1 MNAIK
6 PKNMIG
12 KRTTTRMLRKEARHA
27 LLKITNNYANKLAL
41 KSSTA
46 FKKSYII
53 RNVFR
58 GSYIIWN
65 VFGESYITRN
75 VF

>member
-1 MNAIK
+1 MNVIK
-6 PKNMIG
+6 QKKMELG
-12 KRTTTRMLRKEARHA
+12 KEPLPDYCKKARHA